1 MEAVR
6 NTRPAGWAWGL
17 LVLGVLAGCGREP
30 APPPDTGAASA
41 ARDYFEAVLRQDWAR
56 AYAALGSED
65 RARWSIAEFARRA
78 QAYRRNLGFD
88 PEAVRVR
95 SCGEDGPKAIAH
107 VTLMGRVDS
116 RQRFSKD
123 AVALRQCGPAWGVVL
138 PRDFGRQRAR

>member
-1 MEAVR
+1 MGVAGAGR
-6 NTRPAGWAWGL
+6 TGRLRPGAG
-17 LVLGVLAGCGREP
+17 P
-30 APPPDTGAASA
+30 AP
-41 ARDYFEAVLRQDWAR
+41 RHRR
-56 AYAALGSED
+56 
-65 RARWSIAEFARRA
+65 RRRWSIAEFARRA